1 MRKIFFWIIVSTFF
15 LIACNNE
22 GTKTSDAAATEP
34 ATTET
39 KQQPAEFADAK
50 YAAVGKDFL
59 ANMSSGN
66 MDAWGNSLAD
76 NVVWQWN
83 NGDSIAGKTA
93 VLTYWKD
100 RRANA
105 IDSISFSNDIWLPV
119 KVNQPQQTEQPG
131 VWLLGWYQIKAKYK
145 TGKSMS
151 QWSHIDYHFDANDKV
166 DRIIQYLDRAS
177 INAAMQK

>member
-1 MRKIFFWIIVSTFF
+1 MRKRFLWMLASMFFI
-15 LIACNNE
+15 LACNNE
-22 GTKTSDAAATEP
+22 AKQETTAAEPTTTDTKP
-34 ATTET
+34 
-39 KQQPAEFADAK
+39 QPAEFADAK
-50 YAAVGKDFL
+50 YAQVGKDFL

-66 MDAWGNSLAD
+66 MDGWGSSLAD
-76 NVVWQWN
+76 NVVWVWN
-83 NGDSIAGKTA
+83 NGDSVATKEA
-93 VLTYWKD
+93 VMAYWKN

-119 KVNQPQQTEQPG
+119 KVNKAQQTEQTG

-166 DRIIQYLDRAS
+166 DRVIQYLDRAS
-177 INAAMQK
+177 INAAMTK

>member
-1 MRKIFFWIIVSTFF
+1 MRKISYWIIASMVF
-15 LIACNNE
+15 LLACNNE
-22 GTKTSDAAATEP
+22 AKKDDAAATEP

-59 ANMSSGN
+59 SNMSSGN

-83 NGDSIAGKTA
+83 NGDSVAGKQA
-93 VLTYWKD
+93 VIAYWKD
-100 RRANA
+100 RRSNA

-119 KVNQPQQTEQPG
+119 KVNQPQQTEQAG

-166 DRIIQYLDRAS
+166 DRVIQYIDRAP
-177 INAAMQK
+177 INEAMKK